1 MKKIIVISLILLSA
15 KSFAQTKNFIDL
27 PYIETSAKV
36 DTLVVPDKIYLN
48 IMITE
53 KDTKGKISV
62 YGIDISHHQNNDID
76 SISKSTDSLSFVICK
91 ATEGVTYTDPLFLK
105 NWITIKERGFLRGA
119 YHFYHSED
127 DPLAQAT
134 FFLKTIAGIENTDIP
149 PIIDFEEGGIDKSQS
164 VDEIQ
169 SSLKIFINEIE
180 KQLKCRPIIY
190 TDFNTGNKYLN
201 NTDFSDY
208 ALWIANYNGKKSP
221 DLPDTWKKKG
231 WLIWQRKST
240 YKLDSQNNDFD
251 VFNGQL
257 LEFKEFIRNSYNK
270 K

>member
-1 MKKIIVISLILLSA
+1 
-15 KSFAQTKNFIDL
+15 SFAQTKNFIDL